1 MAGLLTSA
9 RDATASIV
17 TASIP
22 CSVTRESTASSTTLV
37 TRSSRGRPGPR
48 FSAWICRPT
57 MTTRLEGAHRLRHT
71 RSGPCDSG
79 NPTGEPCRRCR
90 PFLNGPT
97 GSPGCGGRASYKRTR
112 RSPCSSMTLYTRSRS
127 CHPLSALPSSS
138 TSLLGHLHV
147 PETRQR
153 LPNQIGQ
160 GKLPL
165 SGERLRVLL
174 HHGPVPHQGPRVGN
188 GQGGPAQVD
197 IGPAHAA
204 DLRRPQDHQG
214 EKERAV

>member
-71 RSGPCDSG
+71 RSEPCDSG

-112 RSPCSSMTLYTRSRS
+112 RSPCSSMTLY
-127 CHPLSALPSSS
+127 PLTQLPPVERPAEFVHEHVPAVLIPLPRRH
-138 TSLLGHLHV
+138 LLGHLHV

-153 LPNQIGQ
+153 LPDQIGQ

-174 HHGPVPHQGPRVGN
+174 HHGPVPHQGPRVG
-188 GQGGPAQVD
+188 
-197 IGPAHAA
+197 
-204 DLRRPQDHQG
+204 
-214 EKERAV
+214 